1 MWIVKLALRRPYTF
15 VVGALLILVLGIVTI
30 TRMRVDIFPQINIPV
45 VSVVWLYAGLSPQE
59 MERRIV
65 TISERAATTAVND
78 IEHMESQSLNGIGV
92 VRIYFQE
99 GTRIDAAV
107 AQVAAI
113 MAQITRVLPPSI
125 TPPYVI
131 QYDASTVPIIQGS
144 LSGAAYSEAELY
156 DFAANFIRTQL
167 ATVQGA
173 SVPMPFGGRP
183 RQIMVDLDP
192 REMLAKGISAANV
205 SEAIN
210 AQSLILPGG
219 TAKFGDRIYNV
230 QMNSSPEAVSELN
243 DMPIKLVKGTPV
255 YIRDV
260 AQVRDGFAVQQSLVR
275 KDGQRGVLITIL
287 RNGNASTLG
296 VANRVRAALPKIMA
310 TLPKDLHLNLLFDQ
324 SRFVRAAIKGV
335 TREAVIAAGLTAL
348 MILLFLGSW
357 RSTLIV
363 AVSIP
368 LSILVSIVVL
378 SLFGQTINVMTLGG
392 LALAVG
398 ILVDDATVEIENI
411 HRNQAMG
418 KPIVSAIL
426 DGAQQIAVPAFVS
439 TLAICIVF
447 VPVIFLSGA
456 AKSLFTPLA
465 MAVVFAMMASYLLSR
480 TLVPTMAKYLLPGE
494 HASADSQPD
503 TRSVFG
509 RFHQSFEGA
518 FEHMR
523 EIYRDLLGR
532 ALAHPR
538 LTLSTF
544 AVLALLAVILTPYL
558 GQDFFPSVDAGQFR
572 LHVRAPAGTR
582 LEETEHVFSRVEQ
595 LIRDVVPPRDLDMLL
610 DNIGLPN
617 NSGSAIAFSDGS
629 TVGTSDGEILASLKV
644 GHAPVA
650 DYMSRLRVDLRHRFP
665 ELTCFF
671 QPSDIVSEILDFG
684 LPSPIDVQ
692 VVGRDLES
700 DYRIA
705 REITAKV
712 ERIPGAVDVHVHQ
725 IVDAPEIDVNV
736 DRTRAVLVGMEQ
748 KDVANSLLVSLA
760 SSGQIAPN
768 YWVNPKNGV
777 SYLIAVQTPEY
788 KLASLE
794 DLQST
799 ALMTAGQNSPQ
810 LLQNL
815 ATTKRFISPAVVNHY
830 NVQPVFDVFAAVQNR
845 DLGGVAN
852 DIERVL
858 VNMRMK
864 MPRGTSIVMRGQVQS
879 MRESF
884 VGLGYGLLFAVL
896 LVYFLMVV
904 NFQSWLDPLI
914 IMMALPGAFSGIV
927 LMLFATQ
934 TTLSVPSLMGAIMS
948 VGVATANSILLITF
962 ANDNRPG
969 LTAREAALEAGYVR
983 LRPVLMTAAA
993 MIVGM
998 LPMALGLGEGGEQNA
1013 PLGRAVIGGLLLATL
1028 ATLFLVPVIY
1038 STLRRSPA
1046 FMEEPVLW

>member
-15 VVGALLILVLGIVTI
+15 VVGALLVLALGIVTI
-30 TRMRVDIFPQINIPV
+30 VRMRVDIFPQIDIPV
-45 VSVVWLYAGLSPQE
+45 VSVVWLYNGLSPQE

-92 VRIYFQE
+92 IRMYFQE

-113 MAQITRVLPPSI
+113 MSQITHVLPAGI

-144 LSGAAYSEAELY
+144 LSGPGYSEAQLY

-167 ATVQGA
+167 ATVRGA
-173 SVPMPFGGRP
+173 SVPMPFGGRV

-192 REMLAKGISAANV
+192 QEMLAKGISAGEV
-205 SEAIN
+205 SNAIN
-210 AQSLILPGG
+210 AQSVILPGG
-219 TAKFGDRIYNV
+219 TAKFGKRIYNV
-230 QMNSSPEAVSELN
+230 QMNSNPQAAADLN
-243 DMPIKLVKGTPV
+243 DMPIKLIKGTPV

-275 KDGQRGVLITIL
+275 KDGQRSVLITIL
-287 RNGNASTLG
+287 RNGNSSTLG
-296 VANRVRAALPKIMA
+296 VASRVRSALPKIMA
-310 TLPKDLHLNLLFDQ
+310 TLPKDLRLSLLFDQ
-324 SRFVRAAIKGV
+324 SRFVRAAIQGV
-335 TREAVIAAGLTAL
+335 TREATIAAGLTAL

-368 LSILVSIVVL
+368 LSILVSIIVL
-378 SLFGQTINVMTLGG
+378 SLFGQTLNVMTLGG

-447 VPVIFLSGA
+447 VPVLFLSGA

-465 MAVVFAMMASYLLSR
+465 MSVVFAMMASYLLSR

-494 HASADSQPD
+494 HAAVDSHHLF
-503 TRSVFG
+503 S
-509 RFHQSFEGA
+509 RFHNA
-518 FEHMR
+518 FERAFERMR
-523 EIYRDLLGR
+523 NDYRDLLNF
-532 ALAHPR
+532 ALAHSG
-538 LTLSTF
+538 LTLSIF
-544 AVLALLAVILTPYL
+544 GALAVLAIVLFPFL
-558 GQDFFPSVDAGQFR
+558 GQDFFPTVDAGQFR

-582 LEETEHVFSRVEQ
+582 IEETEHVFSRVED
-595 LIRDVVPPRDLDMLL
+595 LIREIVPPHDLDMVL
-610 DNIGLPN
+610 DDIGVPN

-629 TVGTSDGEILASLKV
+629 TVGTSDGEILVSLKE

-650 DYMSRLRVDLRHRFP
+650 NYMRLLRAELPRRFP

-684 LPSPIDVQ
+684 LPAPIDVQ
-692 VVGRDLES
+692 VVGRDLDS
-700 DYRIA
+700 NYRLA
-705 REITAKV
+705 EDITHKM

-725 IVDAPEIDVNV
+725 IIDAPQIDVNV
-736 DRTRAVLVGMEQ
+736 DRTRAVLVGMEE
-748 KDVANSLLVSLA
+748 KDVANNLLVSLA

-768 YWVNPKNGV
+768 YWLNPRNGV

-788 KLASLE
+788 KVSSLE

-799 ALMTAGQNSPQ
+799 ALMTASQNTPQ
-810 LLQNL
+810 LLTNV
-815 ATTKRFISPAVVNHY
+815 ATTRRAISPAVVNHY
-830 NVQPVFDVFAAVQNR
+830 NVQPVFDVFAAVQDR

-852 DIERVL
+852 DIEHVL
-858 VNMRMK
+858 RDEYAK

-884 VGLGYGLLFAVL
+884 IGLAFGLLFAVL

-962 ANDNRPG
+962 ANDNRPE
-969 LTAREAALEAGYVR
+969 LTARAAALEAGYVR
-983 LRPVLMTAAA
+983 LRPVIMTAAA

-1013 PLGRAVIGGLLLATL
+1013 PLGRAVIGGLLLATV

-1038 STLRRSPA
+1038 TRLRRSPVSV
-1046 FMEEPVLW
+1046 EEAVLW